1 MPADWC
7 TVNLLILP
15 NIADITTA
23 ATEPIA
29 PGYYSVL
36 PILLSI
42 TNITQYK
49 STRFVYLVIFINFTN
64 YNIYNI
70 TQLRRWYLIS
80 ILLNITNITKYFYSI
95 LLNIPGANPR
105 NCVFQCNMSIFLNII
120 IKTAQK

>member
-42 TNITQYK
+42 TNITQYYK
-49 STRFVYLVIFINFTN
+49 
-64 YNIYNI
+64 YNVHQYYPVLHY
-70 TQLRRWYLIS
+70 QY
-80 ILLNITNITKYFYSI
+80 
-95 LLNIPGANPR
+95 
-105 NCVFQCNMSIFLNII
+105 
-120 IKTAQK
+120 